1 MYIFI
6 HIYILYMDI
15 IYTNMCFYVCMS
27 RLCVSIYIYIYII
40 RICTHVHKC
49 QYILYDYMCTRYIIR
64 VYTYISICL
73 YTHQIISMVWLLQYF
88 LVCFPIP
95 PATWGVPASL
105 AREVGGWFGSI
116 HQHGESQGG
125 RNGGRDFLYKV
136 HQHTSARKGWET
148 SKMPRKSKNCISAC
162 RPQMPKEGYWTYL
175 NMLVMSYLD
184 LPEKC
189 FSHKKACAVL
199 WISRMTRNWL
209 KR

>member
-1 MYIFI
+1 M
-6 HIYILYMDI
+6 
-15 IYTNMCFYVCMS
+15 YVCMYV
-27 RLCVSIYIYIYII
+27 CMCIYIYHTYMYTCTQVCIHTYLYVYIH
-40 RICTHVHKC
+40 TV
-49 QYILYDYMCTRYIIR
+49 
-64 VYTYISICL
+64 
-73 YTHQIISMVWLLQYF
+73 SMVWLLPW
-88 LVCFPIP
+88 VSPFPQP
-95 PATWGVPASL
+95 RGVPASL

-125 RNGGRDFLYKV
+125 RNGGRDFLYKVV